1 MIHMATYGDRLYE
14 RSKARLC
21 AQARDSGWFATIS
34 AYGPD
39 DLEPSFRE
47 RHKAILSSPRGG
59 GYWIWKP
66 HIVRRRLQEI
76 ADNDIL
82 IYLDAGCTINRQG
95 GNRLGDYIRLVSD
108 NDEGIISFQTGHAE
122 RTWSTR
128 EIFEHFNVKT
138 EEKITGTGQV
148 MATVLIIRK
157 CPRAL
162 RLVETWNETLD
173 AAPSLF
179 TDQHNANQD
188 SCFKDNRHDQ
198 SVFSVIRK
206 AGDPILVDDETWSW
220 SFGGRI
226 SLRYPFW
233 ATRIK

>member
-1 MIHMATYGDRLYE
+1 MIHLATYGDHLYE

-21 AQARDSGWFATIS
+21 AQARNSGWFATIT

-39 DLEPSFRE
+39 DLEASFKE
-47 RHKAILSSPRGG
+47 RHRDILSSPRGG

-66 HIVRRRLQEI
+66 HIVRRKLQEI

-82 IYLDAGCTINRQG
+82 VYLDAGCSINCQG
-95 GNRLGDYIRLVSD
+95 GDRLRDYIGLARD
-108 NDEGIISFQTGHAE
+108 NDEGIISFQMGHVE
-122 RTWSTR
+122 KTWTTR
-128 EIFEHFNVKT
+128 EIFEYFNVQT
-138 EEKITGTGQV
+138 EETITSTGQLV
-148 MATVLIIRK
+148 GGILIIRK

-162 RLVETWNETLD
+162 QLVETWNETLD

-206 AGDPILVDDETWSW
+206 AGNPILVDDETWSW
-220 SFGGRI
+220 SLGGRT